1 VEILLLN
8 AAHVLPNYSNAAV
21 IIATFLVINSGV
33 YFLPV
38 SNRLK
43 GENSN
48 WERKTRDFNLIT
60 LTPKEKI
67 GVLIIVIM

>member
-1 VEILLLN
+1 MEILLLN

-38 SNRLK
+38 SNRVK

>member
-21 IIATFLVINSGV
+21 IIATFPVINSGV

-38 SNRLK
+38 SNRVK

>member
-1 VEILLLN
+1 MEILLLN